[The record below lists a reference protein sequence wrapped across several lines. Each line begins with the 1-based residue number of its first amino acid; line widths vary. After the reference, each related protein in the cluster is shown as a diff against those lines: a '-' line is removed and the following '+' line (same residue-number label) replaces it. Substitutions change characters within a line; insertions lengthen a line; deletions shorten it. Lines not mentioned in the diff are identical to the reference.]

1 MPTDPAQSSSR
12 SASIGCLILA
22 AGGSRRLGQA
32 KQLVTFQNHTLLERT
47 VAAALAVPALWP
59 VVVVIGAE
67 ASRIRPAL
75 ARHPVLIAENP
86 AWTEGIASS
95 LRCGL
100 DLLEQFN
107 PAISA
112 TLVTLCDQP
121 HISAEVFEQL
131 VATHEQTGATLVAAR
146 YDHHPG
152 APALFDRS
160 YFKALASLTGDEGAR
175 ILFKS
180 LPAEAIRTVDL
191 PELSLDIDTPEDLA
205 KLDPLQR
212 SPKNGSA

>member
-1 MPTDPAQSSSR
+1 MPTDPPSSPQR
-12 SASIGCLILA
+12 PAPIGCLVLA

-32 KQLVTFQNHTLLERT
+32 KQLVTFENQTLLERT
-47 VAAALAVPALWP
+47 VEAALAVPALWP
-59 VVVVIGAE
+59 VIVVIGAE

-75 ARHPVLIAENP
+75 TRHPVLIAENS

-100 DLLEQFN
+100 DMLEQFN

-121 HISAEVFEQL
+121 HISPQVFQKL

-152 APALFDRS
+152 APALFGRS
-160 YFKALASLTGDEGAR
+160 HFKALAGLTGDEGAR

-180 LPAEAIRTVDL
+180 LPAEAITTVDL

-205 KLDPLQR
+205 KLNPLQR
-212 SPKNGSA
+212 SP